1 MADSLGQLLEMLA
14 DGHELATPEY
24 AAFSD
29 LSRADAALVKEHW
42 PAIAVE
48 TRALLMERAGEL
60 ADVNLEYNFE
70 ALGSLA
76 LDDPHP
82 EVRERAVTALWESE
96 DRDIARRLARLATE
110 DEGAGV
116 RAAAAL
122 ALRGYV
128 ESIVG
133 GRFDD
138 ETARAIS
145 DALRKAVEDP
155 NVDVRAAAVEAAGGL
170 PEEWVASHILDAYED
185 DARELRI
192 AAIRAM
198 GDSAEERWA
207 EYIADQLYAGEPE
220 LRLEA
225 VLAAGANG
233 SESLVEPLG
242 EALADED
249 PEIVLAVIEAL
260 GEIGGEDAV
269 DLLKEFAPHA
279 PEGFEDALEEAL
291 SLANESSM
299 FRRFGELDD
308 SDNEDSDEDDE

>member
-29 LSRADAALVKEHW
+29 LSRDDSALVKERW
-42 PAIAVE
+42 PALTVE

-70 ALGSLA
+70 ALGRLA
-76 LDDPHP
+76 LDDPSP

-96 DRDIARRLARLATE
+96 DRGIAVRLANLAVE
-110 DEGAGV
+110 DENAGV

-128 ESIVG
+128 ESIAG
-133 GRFDD
+133 GRFDEATATAVSKALQRAVDD
-138 ETARAIS
+138 E
-145 DALRKAVEDP
+145 
-155 NVDVRAAAVEAAGGL
+155 NVDVRAAAIEAAGGL
-170 PEEWVASHILDAYED
+170 PEEWVASHILDAYEN

-198 GDSAEERWA
+198 GDSADERWA
-207 EYIADQLYAGEPE
+207 EYIADQLYAGESE
-220 LRLEA
+220 FKLEA

-249 PEIVLAVIEAL
+249 PEIILAAIEAL

-279 PEGFEDALEEAL
+279 PEGLEDALEEAL
-291 SLANESSM
+291 NLANESSM

-308 SDNEDSDEDDE
+308 AEDEDEDDDE